1 VGSIQNPKSKIQN
14 RMTEINWLKQIQE
27 PKYWLLAIATGLIA
41 IHLTLTSRT
50 ENADLFGTMLL
61 FWGVVAFLIWERHES
76 LTLESGVFSSLVGVS
91 IIALISIK
99 SSSISGYDLFIR
111 VTPLL
116 SGISLALLA
125 SGTKG
130 LKQYWQELLILAYT
144 GIPPGAIGVLVDVAN
159 LTAKFSAFI
168 LHYLGFEVVRQ
179 GVFLI
184 LEKGTVQVYHGCSG
198 VNAILQ
204 LLGLAVVF
212 LLMFP
217 TTLAQKII
225 VPIVAVLIAFVVNSA
240 RVALMAVLVSLSQ
253 PEAFKYWHEG
263 NGSVIF
269 SMIAVFF
276 FGLFCWFAILQ
287 NQPQNKEQ

>member
-1 VGSIQNPKSKIQN
+1 
-14 RMTEINWLKQIQE
+14 MTEINWLKHIQE
-27 PKYWLLAIATGLIA
+27 PKYWLLGIASGLIA
-41 IHLTLTSRT
+41 LHLTLTSRT
-50 ENADLFGTMLL
+50 DSADLFGTMLM

-76 LTLESGVFSSLVGVS
+76 LTFESGIFASFFGASL
-91 IIALISIK
+91 IAFILLK
-99 SSSISGYDLFIR
+99 SSSISGGYDFFIR
-111 VTPLL
+111 VSPFLI
-116 SGISLALLA
+116 GISLALLA

-144 GIPPGAIGVLVDVAN
+144 AIPPGLIGVFVNVA
-159 LTAKFSAFI
+159 LYTAKFSAFI

-184 LEKGTVQVYHGCSG
+184 LEKGSVEVYHGCSG

-204 LLGLAVVF
+204 LLGLALVF

-217 TTLAQKII
+217 TTVGQKIV
-225 VPIVAVLIAFVVNSA
+225 VPLVAVLIAFVVNAA

-253 PEAFKYWHEG
+253 PAAFKYWHEG
-263 NGSVIF
+263 NGSVVF
-269 SMIAVFF
+269 SMIAVFI

-287 NQPQNKEQ
+287 NETPNKEKQNC

>member
-1 VGSIQNPKSKIQN
+1 
-14 RMTEINWLKQIQE
+14 MTEIKWLKHIQE
-27 PKYWLLAIATGLIA
+27 PKYWLLGIAAGLIVL
-41 IHLTLTSRT
+41 HLTLISRT
-50 ENADLFGTMLL
+50 ANTDLFGTMLL
-61 FWGVVAFLIWERHES
+61 FWGVVAFLIWERHET
-76 LTLESGVFSSLVGVS
+76 LTLESGVFSSCFGASL
-91 IIALISIK
+91 IALILLK
-99 SSSISGYDLFIR
+99 SSSLFGDDLFLR
-111 VTPLL
+111 VAPFL

-144 GIPPGAIGVLVDVAN
+144 AIPPGFIGVFIDVAQ

-168 LHYLGFEVVRQ
+168 LHYLGFEVVRK

-184 LEKGTVQVYHGCSG
+184 LEKGSVEVYHGCSG

-204 LLGLAVVF
+204 LLGLALVF

-217 TTLAQKII
+217 TTMVQKII
-225 VPIVAVLIAFVVNSA
+225 VPIIAVLIGFVVNAA

-253 PEAFKYWHEG
+253 PQAFKYWHEG
-263 NGSVIF
+263 NGSVVF
-269 SMIAVFF
+269 SMIAVFI

-287 NQPQNKEQ
+287 EPQNKKKQNC

>member
-1 VGSIQNPKSKIQN
+1 
-14 RMTEINWLKQIQE
+14 MTEINWLKQVQE
-27 PKYWLLAIATGLIA
+27 PKYWLLGIASGLIA
-41 IHLTLTSRT
+41 LHLTLTSRT
-50 ENADLFGTMLL
+50 NDTDLFGTMLL

-76 LTLESGVFSSLVGVS
+76 LTFESGIFASFFGASL
-91 IIALISIK
+91 IAFILLK
-99 SSSISGYDLFIR
+99 SSSISGYDFFIR
-111 VTPLL
+111 VSPFL

-130 LKQYWQELLILAYT
+130 LKQYWQELLILAY
-144 GIPPGAIGVLVDVAN
+144 IAISPGLIGNFVDVAP

-184 LEKGTVQVYHGCSG
+184 LEKGSVEVYHGCSG

-204 LLGLAVVF
+204 LLGLALVF

-217 TTLAQKII
+217 TTTGQKIV
-225 VPIVAVLIAFVVNSA
+225 VPIVAILTAFVVNAA

-253 PEAFKYWHEG
+253 PEAFKYWHAG
-263 NGSVIF
+263 NGSVVF
-269 SMIAVFF
+269 SMIAVFI
-276 FGLFCWFAILQ
+276 FGLFCWLAILKDEPPTKEKQ
-287 NQPQNKEQ
+287 NC